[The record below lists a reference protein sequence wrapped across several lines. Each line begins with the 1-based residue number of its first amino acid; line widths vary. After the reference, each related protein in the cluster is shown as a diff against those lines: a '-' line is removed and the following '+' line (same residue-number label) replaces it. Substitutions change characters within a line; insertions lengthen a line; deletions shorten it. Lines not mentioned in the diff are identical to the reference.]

1 MGEKVVQKVYEYG
14 WWLPP
19 DVSVHGARIDSIITW
34 MHWFMLLLFIGWG
47 SFLVFT
53 LIKFR
58 ARQGHVADYYGVRTH
73 NSTYLEAGIAVIEVI
88 FLVGLSIPVW
98 ADVKANPPEPKDAD
112 VVVRVVGEQ
121 FAWNVHYP
129 GADGKFGKTD
139 VSLVGSDNPLGLVSD
154 DPAAKDDITTINQF
168 HFPVGKK
175 ILVHLT
181 AKDVIH
187 SFSLPVMRVKQDAIP
202 GMTVPVW
209 FEAKDTGQFEIAC
222 TQLCG
227 LGHYRMKGFFSIDT
241 PEEYDAW
248 LAEQASAKSFED
260 DYY

>member
-1 MGEKVVQKVYEYG
+1 MGEQVAAKVYEYG

-34 MHWFMLLLFIGWG
+34 MHWFMLVLFIGWG
-47 SFLVFT
+47 SFLVYT
-53 LIKFR
+53 LVKFR
-58 ARQGHVADYYGVRTH
+58 ARPGHVADYHGVRTH

-98 ADVKANPPEPKDAD
+98 ADVKANPPDPKDAD

-129 GADGKFGKTD
+129 GPDKKFGKTD
-139 VSLVGSDNPLGLVSD
+139 ANLISAENPLGLVAS
-154 DPAAKDDITTINQF
+154 DPATKDDIATINQF
-168 HFPVGKK
+168 HFPVKKK

-181 AKDVIH
+181 SKDVIH
-187 SFSLPVMRVKQDAIP
+187 SFNLPVMRVKQDAIP
-202 GMTVPVW
+202 GTTYPLW
-209 FEAKDTGQFEIAC
+209 FEAAETGQFEIAC
-222 TQLCG
+222 AQLCG

-241 PEEYDAW
+241 DEQYAAW
-248 LAEQASAKSFED
+248 MAEQAKAGGFQKS
-260 DYY
+260 YY

>member
-1 MGEKVVQKVYEYG
+1 MGEKVAAKVYEYG

-19 DVSVHGARIDSIITW
+19 DLSVHGPRIDSIITW
-34 MHWFMLLLFIGWG
+34 MHWFMLVLFIGWG
-47 SFLVFT
+47 SFLIYT
-53 LIKFR
+53 LFRFR
-58 ARQGHVADYYGVRTH
+58 ARPGHAADYYGVRTH
-73 NSTYLEAGIAVIEVI
+73 SSTYIEAAVAVIEVI

-98 ADVKANPPEPKDAD
+98 ADVKANPPQPSDAD

-129 GADGKFGKTD
+129 GPDGKFGKTD
-139 VSLVGSDNPLGLVSD
+139 VTIVDGSNPLGLVKD
-154 DPAAKDDITTINQF
+154 DPAAKDDIATINQF

-181 AKDVIH
+181 SKDVIH
-187 SFSLPVMRVKQDAIP
+187 SFALPVMRVKQDAIP
-202 GMTVPVW
+202 GQTVPLW
-209 FEAKDTGQFEIAC
+209 FEATDTGQFEIAC
-222 TQLCG
+222 AQLCG

-241 PEEYDAW
+241 PEQYAAW
-248 LAEQASAKSFED
+248 LEEQGKAGSMEK